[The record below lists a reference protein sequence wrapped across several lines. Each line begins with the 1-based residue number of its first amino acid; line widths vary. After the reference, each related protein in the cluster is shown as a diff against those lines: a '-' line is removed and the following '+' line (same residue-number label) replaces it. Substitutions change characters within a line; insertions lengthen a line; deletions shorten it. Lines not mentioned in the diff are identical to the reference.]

1 MNGGKLT
8 SRARTS
14 VREAKRLKR
23 RDDLIRI
30 GDIHGNSGYF
40 GGKTPQHGIAAEQFP
55 HFSVFA

>member
-40 GGKTPQHGIAAEQFP
+40 GGKTPQHGIAA
-55 HFSVFA
+55 